1 MSKKENIKCQNNPNL
16 AENIKCQNNPNLAEN
31 LAKDRNKLSNSNSS
45 VSSAK
50 TSPQTN
56 QQIDEGNFKTKE
68 ELKVFME
75 QNYPQFFEN
84 FELSEYIASGS
95 SGNVFKGI
103 YKQNKKQVAIKV
115 LKNRYNKEKK
125 DKEKI
130 LSRIKQEMDI
140 SSKLHNINIMETY
153 AYINKNENCNFC
165 VLEYGKN
172 GDLENF
178 MRHLLKRMIISET
191 AVNYFGKQ
199 ILEGLEYLHKR
210 CKIVHMDIKPGNILI
225 DAGLS
230 AKIADFSVSCSYAHF
245 EPENLVKFPFVGTGK
260 FMPPEIIEKAN
271 MKIKESEKI
280 DIYSL
285 GVTLYCLFYGMYP
298 YKLHEVKGK
307 DYDKILDKI
316 KNEKLEF
323 PEGRKISSLFKD
335 FLIKTL
341 EKDYSK
347 RINLREALNH
357 PWIKASKAIFDEK
370 ENLGCLENFLIKLIT
385 DGIAN
390 FNELIK

>member
-16 AENIKCQNNPNLAEN
+16 TEN

-68 ELKVFME
+68 ELKVFLE

-323 PEGRKISSLFKD
+323 PEGRKISSSFKD

>member
-1 MSKKENIKCQNNPNL
+1 MSKK
-16 AENIKCQNNPNLAEN
+16 ENIKCQNNPNLAEN

-56 QQIDEGNFKTKE
+56 QQIEEGNFKTKE
-68 ELKVFME
+68 ELKVFLE

-307 DYDKILDKI
+307 DYDKILEKI

>member
-16 AENIKCQNNPNLAEN
+16 TEN

>member
-16 AENIKCQNNPNLAEN
+16 TEN

-56 QQIDEGNFKTKE
+56 QQIEEGNFKTKE

-307 DYDKILDKI
+307 DYDKILEKI

-341 EKDYSK
+341 EKDHSK

>member
-1 MSKKENIKCQNNPNL
+1 MSKK
-16 AENIKCQNNPNLAEN
+16 ENIKCQNNPNLAEN

-56 QQIDEGNFKTKE
+56 QQIEEGNFKTKE

-130 LSRIKQEMDI
+130 FSRIKQEMDI

-307 DYDKILDKI
+307 DYDKILEKI

>member
-1 MSKKENIKCQNNPNL
+1 MSKK
-16 AENIKCQNNPNLAEN
+16 ENIKCQNNPNLAEN

-307 DYDKILDKI
+307 DYDKILEKI

-323 PEGRKISSLFKD
+323 PEGRKISSSFKD

>member
-1 MSKKENIKCQNNPNL
+1 MSKK
-16 AENIKCQNNPNLAEN
+16 ENIKCQNNPNLAEN

-56 QQIDEGNFKTKE
+56 QQIEEGNFKTKE
-68 ELKVFME
+68 ELKVFLE

-307 DYDKILDKI
+307 DYDKILEKI

-323 PEGRKISSLFKD
+323 PEGRKISSSFKD

>member
-1 MSKKENIKCQNNPNL
+1 MSKK
-16 AENIKCQNNPNLAEN
+16 ENIKCQNNPNLAEN

-56 QQIDEGNFKTKE
+56 QQIEEGNFKTKE

-323 PEGRKISSLFKD
+323 PEGRKISSSFKD

>member
-1 MSKKENIKCQNNPNL
+1 MSKK
-16 AENIKCQNNPNLAEN
+16 ENIKCQNNPNLAEN

-130 LSRIKQEMDI
+130 FSRIKQEMDI

-307 DYDKILDKI
+307 DYDKILEKI

>member
-1 MSKKENIKCQNNPNL
+1 MSNQENIKCQNNP
-16 AENIKCQNNPNLAEN
+16 EN
-31 LAKDRNKLSNSNSS
+31 LSKDRNKLSNSNSS

-56 QQIDEGNFKTKE
+56 QQIEEGNFKTKE
-68 ELKVFME
+68 ELKVFLD

-130 LSRIKQEMDI
+130 ISRIKQEMDI

-153 AYINKNENCNFC
+153 AYINKNENCNFS

>member
-1 MSKKENIKCQNNPNL
+1 MS
-16 AENIKCQNNPNLAEN
+16 NLAEN

-56 QQIDEGNFKTKE
+56 QQIEEGNFKTKE
-68 ELKVFME
+68 ELKVFLD

-307 DYDKILDKI
+307 DYDKILEKI

-323 PEGRKISSLFKD
+323 PEGRKISSSFKD

>member
-1 MSKKENIKCQNNPNL
+1 MSKKENIKCQNNH
-16 AENIKCQNNPNLAEN
+16 PNLAEN

-56 QQIDEGNFKTKE
+56 QQIEEGNFKTKE

-307 DYDKILDKI
+307 DYDKILEKI

>member
-16 AENIKCQNNPNLAEN
+16 TEN

-56 QQIDEGNFKTKE
+56 QQIEEGNFKTKE

>member
-1 MSKKENIKCQNNPNL
+1 MSKK
-16 AENIKCQNNPNLAEN
+16 ENIKCQNNPNLAEN

-341 EKDYSK
+341 EKDHSK

>member
-1 MSKKENIKCQNNPNL
+1 MSKK
-16 AENIKCQNNPNLAEN
+16 ENIKCQNNPNLAEN

-56 QQIDEGNFKTKE
+56 QQIEEGNFKTKE
-68 ELKVFME
+68 ELKVFLD

-199 ILEGLEYLHKR
+199 ILEGLEYLHKK

-307 DYDKILDKI
+307 DYDKILEKI

-323 PEGRKISSLFKD
+323 PEGRKISSSFKD

>member
-1 MSKKENIKCQNNPNL
+1 MSKKEKENIKCQNNPNL
-16 AENIKCQNNPNLAEN
+16 TEN

-56 QQIDEGNFKTKE
+56 QQIEEGNFKTKE

-341 EKDYSK
+341 EKDHSK

>member
-1 MSKKENIKCQNNPNL
+1 MSKKENIKCQ
-16 AENIKCQNNPNLAEN
+16 CQNNPNLAEN

-56 QQIDEGNFKTKE
+56 QQIEEGNFKTKE
-68 ELKVFME
+68 ELKVFLE

-307 DYDKILDKI
+307 DYDKILEKI

>member
-1 MSKKENIKCQNNPNL
+1 MSNQ
-16 AENIKCQNNPNLAEN
+16 ENIKCQNNPNLAEN

-56 QQIDEGNFKTKE
+56 QQIEEGNFKTKE
-68 ELKVFME
+68 ELKVLLE

-307 DYDKILDKI
+307 DYDKILEKI

>member
-1 MSKKENIKCQNNPNL
+1 MSKKENIK
-16 AENIKCQNNPNLAEN
+16 EN

-68 ELKVFME
+68 ELKAFLE

-307 DYDKILDKI
+307 DYDKILEKI

>member
-1 MSKKENIKCQNNPNL
+1 MSNQ
-16 AENIKCQNNPNLAEN
+16 ENIKCQNNPNLAEN

-56 QQIDEGNFKTKE
+56 QQIEEGNFKTKE
-68 ELKVFME
+68 ELKVYLE

>member
-16 AENIKCQNNPNLAEN
+16 TEN

-130 LSRIKQEMDI
+130 ISRIKQEMDI

-307 DYDKILDKI
+307 DYDKILEKI

>member
-1 MSKKENIKCQNNPNL
+1 MSNQ
-16 AENIKCQNNPNLAEN
+16 ENIKCQNNPNLAEN

-56 QQIDEGNFKTKE
+56 QQIEEGNFKTKE
-68 ELKVFME
+68 ELKVFLE

-245 EPENLVKFPFVGTGK
+245 EPQNLVKFPFVGTGK

-307 DYDKILDKI
+307 DYDKILEKI

>member
-16 AENIKCQNNPNLAEN
+16 TEN

-56 QQIDEGNFKTKE
+56 QQIEEGNFKTKE

-307 DYDKILDKI
+307 DYDKILEKI

>member
-16 AENIKCQNNPNLAEN
+16 TEN

-56 QQIDEGNFKTKE
+56 QQIEEGNFKTKE
-68 ELKVFME
+68 ELKVYIE

-307 DYDKILDKI
+307 DYDKILEKI

>member
-1 MSKKENIKCQNNPNL
+1 MSNQ
-16 AENIKCQNNPNLAEN
+16 ENIKCQNNPNLAEN

-56 QQIDEGNFKTKE
+56 QQIEEGNFKTKE
-68 ELKVFME
+68 ELKVFLD

-153 AYINKNENCNFC
+153 AYINKNENCNFS

-307 DYDKILDKI
+307 DYDKILEKI

-323 PEGRKISSLFKD
+323 PEGRKISSSFKD

>member
-1 MSKKENIKCQNNPNL
+1 MSKK
-16 AENIKCQNNPNLAEN
+16 ENIKCQNNPNLAEN

-56 QQIDEGNFKTKE
+56 QQIEEGNFKTKE

-153 AYINKNENCNFC
+153 AYINKNENCNFS

-307 DYDKILDKI
+307 DYDKILEKI

>member
-16 AENIKCQNNPNLAEN
+16 AENLV
-31 LAKDRNKLSNSNSS
+31 AKDRNKLSNSNSS

-307 DYDKILDKI
+307 DYDKILEKI

>member
-1 MSKKENIKCQNNPNL
+1 MSKK
-16 AENIKCQNNPNLAEN
+16 ENIKCQNNPNLAEN

-56 QQIDEGNFKTKE
+56 QQIEEGNFKTKE
-68 ELKVFME
+68 ELKVFLE

-307 DYDKILDKI
+307 DYDKILEKI

-390 FNELIK
+390 FNEWIK

>member
-1 MSKKENIKCQNNPNL
+1 MSKKENIKCQNNP
-16 AENIKCQNNPNLAEN
+16 EN
-31 LAKDRNKLSNSNSS
+31 LSKDRNKLSNSNSS

-341 EKDYSK
+341 EKDHSK

>member
-1 MSKKENIKCQNNPNL
+1 MSKK
-16 AENIKCQNNPNLAEN
+16 ENIKCQNNPNLAEN

-56 QQIDEGNFKTKE
+56 QQIEEGNFKTKE

>member
-16 AENIKCQNNPNLAEN
+16 TEN

-56 QQIDEGNFKTKE
+56 QQIEEGNFKTKE

-130 LSRIKQEMDI
+130 ISRIKQEMDI

-199 ILEGLEYLHKR
+199 ILEGLEYLHKK

-307 DYDKILDKI
+307 DYDKILEKI